1 MNEPDPM
8 SVFHGSCAPSQGR
21 FSMSDRLNDV
31 GTVDL
36 NSPLHAE
43 QLADGWYV
51 VGMGMLIPCRDRSEA
66 EAIVED
72 MKTNG
77 DGDTTH

>member
-1 MNEPDPM
+1 MGDK
-8 SVFHGSCAPSQGR
+8 
-21 FSMSDRLNDV
+21 LNDV

-36 NSPLHAE
+36 NAPLHAE

-51 VGMGMLIPCRDRSEA
+51 VGMGMLIPCHDRDEA

-77 DGDTTH
+77 DGDTSPHA

>member
-8 SVFHGSCAPSQGR
+8 SVFHDSCAPSQVWL
-21 FSMSDRLNDV
+21 SMSDRLKDV

-36 NSPLHAE
+36 NSLLHAE

-51 VGMGMLIPCRDRSEA
+51 VGMGMLIRCRDRSEA